1 MTAPLHLDSLFPS
14 LDAIPE
20 QYRPDA
26 PIEQRDYL
34 VDGQLRY
41 WDGPLAPVRS
51 PVFLAEA
58 DGERQV
64 ILGSTPLL
72 DADAAL
78 AALDAAVRAYD
89 HGQGLWPNLRVAE
102 RIQHVERFLA
112 RMREQR
118 EAVVKLLMWEIGKNL
133 KDSEKE
139 FDRTCDYI
147 VDTIE
152 ALKEL
157 DRRSSRFELEQ
168 GTLGQ
173 IRRVPLGVALCM
185 GPYNYPLNE
194 TFTTLI
200 PALIMGNTVVFKP
213 AKFGVLLIRPLLEA
227 FRDSFPPGVINVIYG
242 RGRETVS
249 ALMASG
255 KVDVFAFIGTHS
267 GASDL
272 KKLHPR
278 PHRLRAALGLDAK
291 NPGIV
296 LPQVDLDNAVS
307 EAVTGALSFN
317 GQRCTAL
324 KILFVHE
331 SVLRPFLDKFSARLA
346 SLKPG
351 MPWEPGVALTPL
363 PEPGKVDYLEGLL
376 NDALAKGARV
386 VNAGGGEHRQSF
398 FYPALLSPVS
408 PDMRLYHEEQ
418 FGPLV
423 PVVPYRELDEVID
436 YVLRSDY
443 GQQLS
448 LFGND
453 PAQIGRLVDAF
464 ANQVGRIN
472 VNAQCQR
479 GPDSYPFNG
488 RKNSAEGTLSV
499 HDALRVFSIRT
510 LRPATPR
517 RTRPWSARSSATAR
531 RTSSPPTTSSEAPVP
546 LPPGEGPAATS
557 PTVRQAAAAQQAA
570 APATP
575 PARANP
581 RNQWP
586 ARVGT
591 GCATART
598 PG

>member
-1 MTAPLHLDSLFPS
+1 MPDNNKLDHLFPR
-14 LDAIPE
+14 LTDI
-20 QYRPDA
+20 PDA
-26 PIEQRDYL
+26 WRPEAPVEQREYL
-34 VDGQLRY
+34 VNGELRR
-41 WDGPLAPVRS
+41 WDGPLSPVRS
-51 PVFLAEA
+51 PIFLATEQG
-58 DGERQV
+58 DEQV

-72 DADAAL
+72 DANAAL
-78 AALDAAVRAYD
+78 AALDAAVAAYD
-89 HGQGLWPNLRVAE
+89 NGQGEWPNLRVAE
-102 RIQHVERFLA
+102 RIAHVERFLV

-118 EAVVKLLMWEIGKNL
+118 SAVVKLLMWEIGKNL

-147 VDTIE
+147 VDTIQ

-227 FRDSFPPGVINVIYG
+227 FRDSFPSGVINVIYG

-267 GASDL
+267 GAADL
-272 KKLHPR
+272 KRLHPR

-296 LPQVDLDNAVS
+296 LPSVDLDNAVS
-307 EAVTGALSFN
+307 EAITGALSFN

-331 SVLRPFLDKFSARLA
+331 DVLDNFLDTFSAKLA
-346 SLKPG
+346 ELKPG

-363 PEPGKVDYLEGLL
+363 PEPGKVDYLNGLL
-376 NDALAKGARV
+376 QDALAKGAKV
-386 VNAGGGEHRQSF
+386 INPGGGESRESF
-398 FYPALLSPVS
+398 FYPALLSPVRA
-408 PDMRLYHEEQ
+408 DMRLYNEEQ

-436 YVLRSDY
+436 YVLQSDY

-448 LFGND
+448 LFGDD
-453 PAQIGRLVDAF
+453 PEQIGPLVDAF
-464 ANQVGRIN
+464 VNQVGRIN
-472 VNAQCQR
+472 INAQCQR

-499 HDALRVFSIRT
+499 HDALRTFSIRT
-510 LRPATPR
+510 LVATR
-517 RTRPWSARSSATAR
+517 FTDANKALISQIIRDRDSSFL
-531 RTSSPPTTSSEAPVP
+531 TTDYIF
-546 LPPGEGPAATS
+546 
-557 PTVRQAAAAQQAA
+557 
-570 APATP
+570 
-575 PARANP
+575 
-581 RNQWP
+581 
-586 ARVGT
+586 
-591 GCATART
+591 
-598 PG
+598 

>member
-1 MTAPLHLDSLFPS
+1 MDRLLDSLFPS
-14 LDAIPE
+14 AENIPQAWRLE
-20 QYRPDA
+20 A
-26 PIEQRDYL
+26 PLEQRDYL
-34 VDGQLRY
+34 VNGELRR
-41 WDGPLAPVRS
+41 WDGPLATVRS
-51 PVFLAEA
+51 PVWLKEGN
-58 DGERQV
+58 DEHQV
-64 ILGSTPLL
+64 VLGSAPLL
-72 DADAAL
+72 DADTAL
-78 AALDAAVRAYD
+78 TALDAAVLAYD
-89 HGQGLWPNLRVAE
+89 KGRGAWPNMRVAE
-102 RIQHVERFLA
+102 RIQHVETFLA

-118 EAVVKLLMWEIGKNL
+118 QAVVKLLMWEIGKNL

-147 VDTIE
+147 VDTIN
-152 ALKEL
+152 ALKDL

-173 IRRVPLGVALCM
+173 IRRAPLGVALCM

-255 KVDVFAFIGTHS
+255 KIDVFAFIGTHKA
-267 GASDL
+267 ASDL

-296 LPQVDLDNAVS
+296 LPQVDLDNAVE

-331 SVLRPFLDKFSARLA
+331 DVVDAFLDKFQRKLA
-346 SLKPG
+346 ALKPG

-363 PEPGKVDYLEGLL
+363 PEPGKVDYLDGLL
-376 NDALAKGARV
+376 ADATAKGARV
-386 VNAGGGEHRQSF
+386 LNEGGGHSRGSF
-398 FYPALLSPVS
+398 FYPAVLYPVKS
-408 PDMRLYHEEQ
+408 DMRVYHEEQ

-423 PVVPYRELDEVID
+423 PVVPYRDLQTVID
-436 YVLRSDY
+436 YVLDSDY

-453 PAQIGRLVDAF
+453 PATIGSLVDIF

-472 VNAQCQR
+472 INAQCQR
-479 GPDSYPFNG
+479 GPDTYPFNG

-510 LRPATPR
+510 LVATR
-517 RTRPWSARSSATAR
+517 FQEANKELISEIIRNRQSSFL
-531 RTSSPPTTSSEAPVP
+531 TTDYIF
-546 LPPGEGPAATS
+546 
-557 PTVRQAAAAQQAA
+557 
-570 APATP
+570 
-575 PARANP
+575 
-581 RNQWP
+581 
-586 ARVGT
+586 
-591 GCATART
+591 
-598 PG
+598 

>member
-1 MTAPLHLDSLFPS
+1 MDRLLDSLFPNADS
-14 LDAIPE
+14 IPQIWRLE
-20 QYRPDA
+20 A
-26 PIEQRDYL
+26 PLEQRDYL
-34 VDGQLRY
+34 VNGELRR
-41 WDGPLAPVRS
+41 WDGPLATVRS
-51 PVFLAEA
+51 PVWLKE
-58 DGERQV
+58 GGEERQV
-64 ILGSTPLL
+64 VLGSAPLL
-72 DADAAL
+72 DAETAL
-78 AALDAAVRAYD
+78 TALDAAVQAYD
-89 HGQGLWPNLRVAE
+89 KGRGTWPNMRVAE
-102 RIQHVERFLA
+102 RIQHVETFLA

-118 EAVVKLLMWEIGKNL
+118 QAVVKLLMWEIGKNL

-147 VDTIE
+147 VDTIN
-152 ALKEL
+152 ALKDL

-173 IRRVPLGVALCM
+173 IRRAPLGVALCM

-255 KVDVFAFIGTHS
+255 NVDVFAFIGTHKA
-267 GASDL
+267 ASDL

-296 LPQVDLDNAVS
+296 LPQVDLDNAVE

-331 SVLRPFLDKFSARLA
+331 DVVDAFLDKFQRKLA
-346 SLKPG
+346 ALKPG

-363 PEPGKVDYLEGLL
+363 PEPGKVDYLDGLVA
-376 NDALAKGARV
+376 DATAKGARV
-386 VNAGGGEHRQSF
+386 LNEGGGQSRGSF
-398 FYPALLSPVS
+398 FYPALLYPVNHE
-408 PDMRLYHEEQ
+408 MRVYHEEQ

-423 PVVPYRELDEVID
+423 PVVPYRDLQTVID
-436 YVLRSDY
+436 YVLDSDY

-453 PAQIGRLVDAF
+453 PATIGSLVDTF

-472 VNAQCQR
+472 INAQCQR
-479 GPDSYPFNG
+479 GPDTYPFNG

-510 LRPATPR
+510 LVATR
-517 RTRPWSARSSATAR
+517 FQEANKELISEIIRNRQSSFL
-531 RTSSPPTTSSEAPVP
+531 TTDYIF
-546 LPPGEGPAATS
+546 
-557 PTVRQAAAAQQAA
+557 
-570 APATP
+570 
-575 PARANP
+575 
-581 RNQWP
+581 
-586 ARVGT
+586 
-591 GCATART
+591 
-598 PG
+598 

>member
-1 MTAPLHLDSLFPS
+1 MDRLLDSLFPNADS
-14 LDAIPE
+14 IPQIWRLE
-20 QYRPDA
+20 A
-26 PIEQRDYL
+26 PLEQRDYL
-34 VDGQLRY
+34 VNGELRR
-41 WDGPLAPVRS
+41 WDGPLATVRS
-51 PVFLAEA
+51 PVWLKE
-58 DGERQV
+58 GGEERQV
-64 ILGSTPLL
+64 VLGSAPLL
-72 DADAAL
+72 DADTAL
-78 AALDAAVRAYD
+78 TALDAAVQAYD
-89 HGQGLWPNLRVAE
+89 KGRGAWPNMRVAE
-102 RIQHVERFLA
+102 RIQHVETFLA

-118 EAVVKLLMWEIGKNL
+118 QAVVKLLMWEIGKNL

-147 VDTIE
+147 VDTIN
-152 ALKEL
+152 ALKDL

-173 IRRVPLGVALCM
+173 IRRAPLGVALCM

-255 KVDVFAFIGTHS
+255 NVDVFAFIGTHKA
-267 GASDL
+267 ASDL

-296 LPQVDLDNAVS
+296 LPQVDLDNAVE

-331 SVLRPFLDKFSARLA
+331 DVVDAFLDKFQRKLA
-346 SLKPG
+346 ALKPG

-363 PEPGKVDYLEGLL
+363 PEPGKVDYLDGLVA
-376 NDALAKGARV
+376 DATAKGARV
-386 VNAGGGEHRQSF
+386 LNEGGGQSRGSF
-398 FYPALLSPVS
+398 FYPALLYPVNHE
-408 PDMRLYHEEQ
+408 MRVYHEEQ

-423 PVVPYRELDEVID
+423 PVVPYRDLQTVID
-436 YVLRSDY
+436 YVLDSDY

-453 PAQIGRLVDAF
+453 PATIGSLVDTF

-472 VNAQCQR
+472 INAQCQR
-479 GPDSYPFNG
+479 GPDTYPFNG

-510 LRPATPR
+510 LVATR
-517 RTRPWSARSSATAR
+517 FQEANKELISEIIRNRQSSFL
-531 RTSSPPTTSSEAPVP
+531 TTDYIF
-546 LPPGEGPAATS
+546 
-557 PTVRQAAAAQQAA
+557 
-570 APATP
+570 
-575 PARANP
+575 
-581 RNQWP
+581 
-586 ARVGT
+586 
-591 GCATART
+591 
-598 PG
+598 

>member
-1 MTAPLHLDSLFPS
+1 MTTARPLAELFPR
-14 LDAIPE
+14 LDEIPAA
-20 QYRPDA
+20 YKPDA
-26 PIEQRDYL
+26 PVEQRDYL
-34 VDGQLRY
+34 LDGELRQ
-41 WDGPLAPVRS
+41 WHGPLAEVRS
-51 PVFLAEA
+51 PVFLREA
-58 DGERQV
+58 DGSERQV
-64 ILGSTPLL
+64 VLGSTPLL

-78 AALDAAVRAYD
+78 EALDAAVAAYD
-89 HGQGLWPNLRVAE
+89 NGRGAWPTMRVAE
-102 RIQHVERFLA
+102 RIAHVEAFLA

-147 VDTIE
+147 VDTIH

-157 DRRSSRFELEQ
+157 DRSSSRFELEQ

-173 IRRVPLGVALCM
+173 IRRVPMGVALCM

-227 FRDSFPPGVINVIYG
+227 FRDSFPAGVINVIYG

-255 KVDVFAFIGTHS
+255 KIDVFAFIGTHK
-267 GASDL
+267 GAADL

-296 LPQVDLDNAVS
+296 LPQVDLDNAVE

-331 SVLRPFLDKFSARLA
+331 TVLDDFLERLA
-346 SLKPG
+346 ARVNALKPG

-363 PEPGKVDYLEGLL
+363 PEPGKTDYLHAVLE
-376 NDALAKGARV
+376 DAVAKGARV
-386 VNAGGGEHRQSF
+386 INAGGGESHQSF
-398 FYPALLSPVS
+398 FQPAVLSPVDS
-408 PDMRLYHEEQ
+408 SMRVYHEEQ

-423 PVVPYRELDEVID
+423 PVVPYRELQEVID
-436 YVLRSDY
+436 YVTASDY

-448 LFGND
+448 IFGND
-453 PAQIGRLVDAF
+453 PAQVGRLVDAF
-464 ANQVGRIN
+464 VNQVGRIN
-472 VNAQCQR
+472 INAQCQR

-510 LRPATPR
+510 LVATR
-517 RTRPWSARSSATAR
+517 FNEGNKELVDRIIRDRQSSFL
-531 RTSSPPTTSSEAPVP
+531 TTDYIF
-546 LPPGEGPAATS
+546 
-557 PTVRQAAAAQQAA
+557 
-570 APATP
+570 
-575 PARANP
+575 
-581 RNQWP
+581 
-586 ARVGT
+586 
-591 GCATART
+591 
-598 PG
+598 

>member
-1 MTAPLHLDSLFPS
+1 MDRLLDSLFPS
-14 LDAIPE
+14 AENIPE
-20 QYRPDA
+20 TWRLGA
-26 PIEQRDYL
+26 PLEQRDYL
-34 VDGQLRY
+34 VNGALKR
-41 WDGPLAPVRS
+41 WDGPLATVRS
-51 PVFLAEA
+51 PVWLKE
-58 DGERQV
+58 GNEERQV
-64 ILGSTPLL
+64 LLGSAPLL
-72 DADAAL
+72 DADTAL
-78 AALDAAVRAYD
+78 TALDAAVQAYD
-89 HGQGLWPNLRVAE
+89 KGRGAWPNMRVAE
-102 RIQHVERFLA
+102 RIQHVETFLA

-118 EAVVKLLMWEIGKNL
+118 QAVVKLLMWEIGKNL

-147 VDTIE
+147 VDTIN
-152 ALKEL
+152 ALKDL

-173 IRRVPLGVALCM
+173 IRRAPLGVALCM

-255 KVDVFAFIGTHS
+255 KVDVFAFIGTHKA
-267 GASDL
+267 ASDL

-296 LPQVDLDNAVS
+296 LPQVDLDNAVE

-331 SVLRPFLDKFSARLA
+331 DVVDAFLDKFQRKLA
-346 SLKPG
+346 ALKPG

-363 PEPGKVDYLEGLL
+363 PEPGKVDYLDSLVA
-376 NDALAKGARV
+376 DAKAKGAQV
-386 VNAGGGEHRQSF
+386 LNEGGGHSRGSF
-398 FYPALLSPVS
+398 FYPALLYPVNH
-408 PDMRLYHEEQ
+408 DMRVYHEEQ

-423 PVVPYRELDEVID
+423 PVVPYRDLQTVID
-436 YVLRSDY
+436 YVLDSDY

-453 PAQIGRLVDAF
+453 PATIGSLVDIF

-472 VNAQCQR
+472 INAQCQR
-479 GPDSYPFNG
+479 GPDTYPFNG

-510 LRPATPR
+510 LVATR
-517 RTRPWSARSSATAR
+517 FQEANKELISEIIRNRQSSFL
-531 RTSSPPTTSSEAPVP
+531 TTDYIF
-546 LPPGEGPAATS
+546 
-557 PTVRQAAAAQQAA
+557 
-570 APATP
+570 
-575 PARANP
+575 
-581 RNQWP
+581 
-586 ARVGT
+586 
-591 GCATART
+591 
-598 PG
+598 

>member
-1 MTAPLHLDSLFPS
+1 MDPTLDSLFPTA
-14 LDAIPE
+14 DAIPE
-20 QYRPDA
+20 PWRLDA
-26 PIEQRDYL
+26 PMEQRDYL
-34 VDGQLRY
+34 VDGTLRR
-41 WDGPLAPVRS
+41 WDGPLATVRS
-51 PVFLAEA
+51 PVWLKQA
-58 DGERQV
+58 DGEQQV
-64 ILGSTPLL
+64 ILGSAPLL
-72 DADAAL
+72 DADTAL
-78 AALDAAVRAYD
+78 TALDAAVQAYD
-89 HGQGLWPNLRVAE
+89 KGRGAWPTMRVAE
-102 RIQHVERFLA
+102 RIQHVEAFLA

-118 EAVVKLLMWEIGKNL
+118 QAVVKLLMWEIGKNL

-147 VDTIE
+147 VDTIN
-152 ALKEL
+152 ALKDL

-173 IRRVPLGVALCM
+173 IRRAPLGVALCM

-255 KVDVFAFIGTHS
+255 KVDVFAFIGTHKA
-267 GASDL
+267 ASDL

-296 LPQVDLDNAVS
+296 LPQVDLDNAVE

-331 SVLRPFLDKFSARLA
+331 DVVEAFLDKFQRKLA
-346 SLKPG
+346 ALKPG

-363 PEPGKVDYLEGLL
+363 PEAGKIDYL
-376 NDALAKGARV
+376 DALVADATAKGAQV
-386 VNAGGGEHRQSF
+386 LNPGGGQSRGSF
-398 FYPALLSPVS
+398 FYPALLYPVGR
-408 PDMRLYHEEQ
+408 DMRVYHEEQ

-423 PVVPYRELDEVID
+423 PVVPYRDLETVIE
-436 YVLRSDY
+436 YVLDSDY

-453 PAQIGRLVDAF
+453 PATIGALVDTF

-472 VNAQCQR
+472 INAQCQR
-479 GPDSYPFNG
+479 GPDTYPFNG

-510 LRPATPR
+510 LVATR
-517 RTRPWSARSSATAR
+517 FQEANKKLISEIIRNRQSSFL
-531 RTSSPPTTSSEAPVP
+531 TTDYIF
-546 LPPGEGPAATS
+546 
-557 PTVRQAAAAQQAA
+557 
-570 APATP
+570 
-575 PARANP
+575 
-581 RNQWP
+581 
-586 ARVGT
+586 
-591 GCATART
+591 
-598 PG
+598 

>member
-1 MTAPLHLDSLFPS
+1 M
-14 LDAIPE
+14 
-20 QYRPDA
+20 
-26 PIEQRDYL
+26 
-34 VDGQLRY
+34 V
-41 WDGPLAPVRS
+41 
-51 PVFLAEA
+51 
-58 DGERQV
+58 
-64 ILGSTPLL
+64 LGSTPLL
-72 DADAAL
+72 DAETAL
-78 AALDAAVRAYD
+78 EALDAAVAAYD
-89 HGQGLWPNLRVAE
+89 HGRGLWPTLRVAE
-102 RIQHVERFLA
+102 RIQYVEGFLA

-118 EAVVKLLMWEIGKNL
+118 DTVVRLLMWEIGKNL
-133 KDSEKE
+133 KDAEKE

-147 VDTIE
+147 VDTIQ

-227 FRDSFPPGVINVIYG
+227 FRDSYPPGVINIIYG

-255 KVDVFAFIGTHS
+255 KIDVFAFIGTHK

-307 EAVTGALSFN
+307 EAITGALSFN

-331 SVLRPFLDKFSARLA
+331 DVLEPFLEKFSAKLA
-346 SLKPG
+346 ALKPG
-351 MPWEPGVALTPL
+351 MPWDDGVALTPL
-363 PEPGKVDYLEGLL
+363 PEPGKVEFLNGLL
-376 NDALAKGARV
+376 ADAVAKGARV
-386 VNAGGGEHRQSF
+386 VNPGGGAHRQSF
-398 FYPALLSPVS
+398 FYPALLSPVT
-408 PDMRLYHEEQ
+408 PAMRVYHEEQ

-423 PVVPYRELDEVID
+423 PVVPFRELEEVID
-436 YVLRSDY
+436 YVLQSDY

-448 LFGND
+448 IFGND
-453 PAQIGRLVDAF
+453 PEQVGRLVDAF
-464 ANQVGRIN
+464 VNQVGRIN
-472 VNAQCQR
+472 INAQCQR
-479 GPDSYPFNG
+479 GPDSFPFNG

-499 HDALRVFSIRT
+499 YDALRVFSIRT
-510 LRPATPR
+510 LVATKFQPDNKELISDIIR
-517 RTRPWSARSSATAR
+517 NRQSSFISTDDIFVSR
-531 RTSSPPTTSSEAPVP
+531 
-546 LPPGEGPAATS
+546 
-557 PTVRQAAAAQQAA
+557 
-570 APATP
+570 
-575 PARANP
+575 
-581 RNQWP
+581 
-586 ARVGT
+586 
-591 GCATART
+591 
-598 PG
+598 

>member
-1 MTAPLHLDSLFPS
+1 MDHLLDSLFPT
-14 LDAIPE
+14 AENIPE
-20 QYRPDA
+20 HWRLGDPL
-26 PIEQRDYL
+26 EQRDYL
-34 VDGQLRY
+34 VNGQLKR
-41 WDGPLAPVRS
+41 WDGPLATVRS
-51 PVFLAEA
+51 PVWLKEA

-64 ILGSTPLL
+64 VLGSAPLL
-72 DADAAL
+72 DADTAL
-78 AALDAAVRAYD
+78 TALDAAVNAYD
-89 HGQGLWPNLRVAE
+89 KGRGAWPNMRVAE
-102 RIQHVERFLA
+102 RIQHVETFLA

-118 EAVVKLLMWEIGKNL
+118 TAVVKLLMWEIGKNL

-147 VDTIE
+147 VDTIN
-152 ALKEL
+152 ALKDL

-173 IRRVPLGVALCM
+173 IRRAPLGVALCM

-255 KVDVFAFIGTHS
+255 KVDVFAFIGTHKA
-267 GASDL
+267 ASDL

-296 LPQVDLDNAVS
+296 LPHVDLDNAVE

-331 SVLRPFLDKFSARLA
+331 DVVEPFLDKFQRKLA
-346 SLKPG
+346 ALKPG

-363 PEPGKVDYLEGLL
+363 PEQGKVDYLDQLVA
-376 NDALAKGARV
+376 DATAKGARV
-386 VNAGGGEHRQSF
+386 LNEGGGQSRGSF
-398 FYPALLSPVS
+398 FYPALLYPVNR
-408 PDMRLYHEEQ
+408 DMRVYHEEQ

-423 PVVPYRELDEVID
+423 PVVPYRDLQTVID
-436 YVLRSDY
+436 YVLDSDY

-453 PAQIGRLVDAF
+453 PATIGSLVDIF

-472 VNAQCQR
+472 LNAQCQR
-479 GPDSYPFNG
+479 GPDTYPFNG

-510 LRPATPR
+510 LVATR
-517 RTRPWSARSSATAR
+517 FQEANKELISEIIRNRQSSFL
-531 RTSSPPTTSSEAPVP
+531 TTDYIF
-546 LPPGEGPAATS
+546 
-557 PTVRQAAAAQQAA
+557 
-570 APATP
+570 
-575 PARANP
+575 
-581 RNQWP
+581 
-586 ARVGT
+586 
-591 GCATART
+591 
-598 PG
+598 

>member
-1 MTAPLHLDSLFPS
+1 MTNNNLQALFPT
-14 LDAIPE
+14 AGQIPE
-20 QYRPDA
+20 RYRPGA
-26 PIEQRDYL
+26 PIEQREYL
-34 VDGQLRY
+34 VNGELLSWQ
-41 WDGPLAPVRS
+41 GPMAAVRS
-51 PVFLAEA
+51 PVFLA
-58 DGERQV
+58 GEQGDEQV
-64 ILGSTPLL
+64 VLGSTPLL

-78 AALDAAVRAYD
+78 AALDAAVAAYD
-89 HGQGLWPNLRVAE
+89 HGQGAWPTMRVAE
-102 RIQHVERFLA
+102 RIQHVEKFLA

-173 IRRVPLGVALCM
+173 IRRVPLGVALSM

-227 FRDSFPPGVINVIYG
+227 FRDSFPAGVINVIYG

-249 ALMASG
+249 AIMASG

-307 EAVTGALSFN
+307 EAITGALSFN

-324 KILFVHE
+324 KILFVHDD
-331 SVLRPFLDKFSARLA
+331 VLQPFLDKFSARLA
-346 SLKPG
+346 ALKPG

-363 PEPGKVDYLEGLL
+363 PEPGKVDYLNGLL
-376 NDALAKGARV
+376 QDALAKGAKV
-386 VNAGGGEHRQSF
+386 AVGGTLEAADRTIH
-398 FYPALLSPVS
+398 PTLLTDVT
-408 PDMRLYHEEQ
+408 PDMQILQEEI
-418 FGPLV
+418 FAPIV
-423 PVVPYRELDEVID
+423 PVVTYKTLDEVIGHITRGGKPLAL
-436 YVLRSDY
+436 YIYS
-443 GQQLS
+443 
-448 LFGND
+448 ND
-453 PAQIGRLVDAF
+453 
-464 ANQVGRIN
+464 
-472 VNAQCQR
+472 
-479 GPDSYPFNG
+479 
-488 RKNSAEGTLSV
+488 RKNIDTILA
-499 HDALRVFSIRT
+499 
-510 LRPATPR
+510 
-517 RTRPWSARSSATAR
+517 
-531 RTSSPPTTSSEAPVP
+531 RTSSGGVTVNGFFSHYLESQ
-546 LPPGEGPAATS
+546 LPFGGVNQSGMGSYHGIFGFKAFSHERAVYVQEGP
-557 PTVRQAAAAQQAA
+557 
-570 APATP
+570 PA
-575 PARANP
+575 
-581 RNQWP
+581 
-586 ARVGT
+586 GH
-591 GCATART
+591 
-598 PG
+598 

>member
-1 MTAPLHLDSLFPS
+1 MDRLLDSLFPT
-14 LDAIPE
+14 LEDIPAQWRLGE
-20 QYRPDA
+20 PL
-26 PIEQRDYL
+26 EQRDYL
-34 VDGQLRY
+34 VAGELRR
-41 WDGPLAPVRS
+41 WDGPLATVHS
-51 PVFLAEA
+51 PVWLKEG
-58 DGERQV
+58 DSERQV
-64 ILGSTPLL
+64 ILGSAPLL
-72 DADAAL
+72 DADTAL
-78 AALDAAVRAYD
+78 TALDAAVQAYD
-89 HGQGLWPNLRVAE
+89 KGRGAWPTMRVAE
-102 RIQHVERFLA
+102 RIQHVETFLA

-147 VDTIE
+147 VDTIN
-152 ALKEL
+152 ALKDL

-173 IRRVPLGVALCM
+173 IRRAPLGVALCM

-227 FRDSFPPGVINVIYG
+227 FRDSFPAGVINVIYG

-255 KVDVFAFIGTHS
+255 KVDVFAFIGTHKA
-267 GASDL
+267 ASDL

-296 LPQVDLDNAVS
+296 LPQVDLDNAVE

-331 SVLRPFLDKFSARLA
+331 DVVEAFLDKFQRKLA
-346 SLKPG
+346 ALKPG

-363 PEPGKVDYLEGLL
+363 PEPGKLDYLDGLVA
-376 NDALAKGARV
+376 DATGKGARV
-386 VNAGGGEHRQSF
+386 LNAGGGLSRGSF
-398 FYPALLSPVS
+398 FYPALLYPVS
-408 PDMRLYHEEQ
+408 DDMRLYHEEQ

-423 PVVPYRELDEVID
+423 PVVPYRDLQTVVD
-436 YVLRSDY
+436 YVLDSDY

-453 PAQIGRLVDAF
+453 PATIGALVDTF

-472 VNAQCQR
+472 LNAQCQR
-479 GPDSYPFNG
+479 GPDTYPFNG

-510 LRPATPR
+510 LVATKFQEANKELISEIIR
-517 RTRPWSARSSATAR
+517 NRQSSFL
-531 RTSSPPTTSSEAPVP
+531 TTDYIF
-546 LPPGEGPAATS
+546 
-557 PTVRQAAAAQQAA
+557 
-570 APATP
+570 
-575 PARANP
+575 
-581 RNQWP
+581 
-586 ARVGT
+586 
-591 GCATART
+591 
-598 PG
+598 

>member
-1 MTAPLHLDSLFPS
+1 MDRLLDSLFPS
-14 LDAIPE
+14 AENIPE
-20 QYRPDA
+20 TWRLGA
-26 PIEQRDYL
+26 PLEQRDYL
-34 VDGQLRY
+34 VNGELRR
-41 WDGPLAPVRS
+41 WDGPLATVRS
-51 PVFLAEA
+51 PVWLKQGA
-58 DGERQV
+58 DERQV
-64 ILGSTPLL
+64 LLGSAPLL
-72 DADAAL
+72 DADTAL
-78 AALDAAVRAYD
+78 TALDAAVQAYD
-89 HGQGLWPNLRVAE
+89 KGRGAWPNMRVAE
-102 RIQHVERFLA
+102 RIQHVENFLA

-118 EAVVKLLMWEIGKNL
+118 QAVVKLLMWEIGKNL

-147 VDTIE
+147 VDTIN
-152 ALKEL
+152 ALKDL

-173 IRRVPLGVALCM
+173 IRRAPLGVALCM

-255 KVDVFAFIGTHS
+255 KVDVFAFIGTHKA
-267 GASDL
+267 ASDL

-296 LPQVDLDNAVS
+296 LPQVDLDNAVE

-331 SVLRPFLDKFSARLA
+331 DVVDAFLDKFQRKLA
-346 SLKPG
+346 ALKPG

-363 PEPGKVDYLEGLL
+363 PEPGKVDYLDGLVA
-376 NDALAKGARV
+376 DATAKGARV
-386 VNAGGGEHRQSF
+386 LNEGGGQSRGSF
-398 FYPALLSPVS
+398 FYPALLYPVNH
-408 PDMRLYHEEQ
+408 DMRVYHEEQ

-423 PVVPYRELDEVID
+423 PVVPYRNLQTVID
-436 YVLRSDY
+436 YVLDSDY

-453 PAQIGRLVDAF
+453 PATIGSLVDIF

-472 VNAQCQR
+472 INAQCQR
-479 GPDSYPFNG
+479 GPDTYPFNG

-510 LRPATPR
+510 LVATR
-517 RTRPWSARSSATAR
+517 FQEANKELISEIIRNRQSSFL
-531 RTSSPPTTSSEAPVP
+531 TTDYIF
-546 LPPGEGPAATS
+546 
-557 PTVRQAAAAQQAA
+557 
-570 APATP
+570 
-575 PARANP
+575 
-581 RNQWP
+581 
-586 ARVGT
+586 
-591 GCATART
+591 
-598 PG
+598 

>member
-1 MTAPLHLDSLFPS
+1 MDRLLDSLFPS
-14 LDAIPE
+14 AENIPE
-20 QYRPDA
+20 TWRLEA
-26 PIEQRDYL
+26 PLEQRDYL
-34 VDGQLRY
+34 VNGELRR
-41 WDGPLAPVRS
+41 WDGPLATVRS
-51 PVFLAEA
+51 PVWLKEGN
-58 DGERQV
+58 DEHQV
-64 ILGSTPLL
+64 VLGSAPLL
-72 DADAAL
+72 DADTAL
-78 AALDAAVRAYD
+78 TALDAAVQAYD
-89 HGQGLWPNLRVAE
+89 KGRGAWPNMRVAE
-102 RIQHVERFLA
+102 RIQHVETFLA

-118 EAVVKLLMWEIGKNL
+118 QAVVKLLMWEIGKNL

-147 VDTIE
+147 VDTIN
-152 ALKEL
+152 ALKDL

-173 IRRVPLGVALCM
+173 IRRAPLGVALCM

-255 KVDVFAFIGTHS
+255 KVDVFAFIGTHKA
-267 GASDL
+267 ASDL

-296 LPQVDLDNAVS
+296 LPQVDLDNAVE

-331 SVLRPFLDKFSARLA
+331 DVVDAFLDKFQRKLA
-346 SLKPG
+346 ALKPG

-363 PEPGKVDYLEGLL
+363 PEPGKVDYLDGLVA
-376 NDALAKGARV
+376 DATAKGARV
-386 VNAGGGEHRQSF
+386 LNERGGHSRGSF
-398 FYPALLSPVS
+398 FYPAVLYPVKS
-408 PDMRLYHEEQ
+408 DMRVYHEEQ

-423 PVVPYRELDEVID
+423 PVVPYRDLQTVID
-436 YVLRSDY
+436 YVLDSDY

-453 PAQIGRLVDAF
+453 PATIGSLVDIF

-472 VNAQCQR
+472 INAQCQR
-479 GPDSYPFNG
+479 GPDTYPFNG

-510 LRPATPR
+510 LVATR
-517 RTRPWSARSSATAR
+517 FQEANKELISEIIRNRQSSFL
-531 RTSSPPTTSSEAPVP
+531 TTDYIF
-546 LPPGEGPAATS
+546 
-557 PTVRQAAAAQQAA
+557 
-570 APATP
+570 
-575 PARANP
+575 
-581 RNQWP
+581 
-586 ARVGT
+586 
-591 GCATART
+591 
-598 PG
+598 